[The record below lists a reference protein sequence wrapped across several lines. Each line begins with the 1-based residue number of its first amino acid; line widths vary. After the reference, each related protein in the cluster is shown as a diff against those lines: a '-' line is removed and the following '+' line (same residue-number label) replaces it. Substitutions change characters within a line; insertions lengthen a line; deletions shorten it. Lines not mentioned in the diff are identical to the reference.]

1 MQLKRAIGTLKKENA
16 RETDRERERERGD
29 GKESSINE
37 MVRKI
42 LIEALLF
49 EQTPDTYTNCVRTI
63 WEGDNKPKVF
73 KMSLSLTTFWNI
85 NHNRVKYGSKDP
97 VRKLF
102 TIIKTENNGGI
113 LAIY

>member
-1 MQLKRAIGTLKKENA
+1 
-16 RETDRERERERGD
+16 
-29 GKESSINE
+29 

-85 NHNRVKYGSKDP
+85 NHNRVKHGSKDP

-113 LAIY
+113 LAVY